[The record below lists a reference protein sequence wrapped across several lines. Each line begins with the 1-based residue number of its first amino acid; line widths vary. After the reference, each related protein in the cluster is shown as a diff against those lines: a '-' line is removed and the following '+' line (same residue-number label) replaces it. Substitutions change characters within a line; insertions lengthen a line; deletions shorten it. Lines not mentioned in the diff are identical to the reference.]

1 MALVSKNIPNL
12 INGVSQQ
19 PPALR
24 LETQGE
30 VQENGLSDVV
40 DGLKKR
46 PPTVF
51 KKQFVRTQS
60 WTQVGGGNLTASN
73 TTPLNMT
80 GSFTH
85 TYKRSDDEQYTVVI
99 FPNQTTAKIYVYDID
114 GNLRYESGK
123 ASWLAD
129 GTYIETNTDSTAY
142 CSSTTAA
149 NLTATSVA
157 DSTFLVNKTT
167 TVGMSSER
175 NPPAS
180 GDSALIY
187 LKSVNYGR
195 GYGLTLKTKTE
206 GSTKTVSAATTTPE
220 AVTQQSGTDEGQ
232 SNSSALKVSTTLNNL
247 RAGILTSST
256 ATVGGSSYEAQQE
269 FQPTQSY
276 GGATLAFRT
285 LELTSA
291 VYNSDPLRL
300 IVTAGDVT
308 IPYNAA
314 GQGGWMYHADHATNR
329 KIIIPAEYIVRRMN
343 QIDEQ
348 YFFTRGLINVYL
360 LASSAVLD
368 ITVQPL
374 SYTQEPYFV
383 INSAPNGTLKDFT
396 LTATDDDG
404 GINLR
409 AFKDN
414 AKSFTDLPNQCVD
427 GYKLGVVGD
436 NNKNEDDFHVIFEGA
451 GGSGFWKETVQGG
464 LQNDYNLV
472 TMPHQLKQK
481 SNLAFSFEQGEWQ
494 ARKAGD
500 DNTNPAP
507 SFVGSS
513 ISDIFFHRNRLGVLA
528 DENIIFSEAS
538 SYFNFWRTTV
548 RTLLDS
554 DPIDVAVS
562 QNEVAEL
569 KAAVPIQDN
578 LLLFSELNQFT
589 LSASQLLT
597 PSEVTIDQATKF
609 ECDLTASPVGAG
621 NSVFFATSSGA
632 YAGVREFFTQ
642 GDTEIKDAVS
652 ITSHVPK
659 YLAGNIRKLEASS
672 NEDTL
677 IALTT
682 TNEKEMYIYKWYD
695 SGNERLQSSW
705 SKWTFDKEISDVS
718 FNNASLFFIFKDG
731 SFECLA
737 MSPDETNITFQEH
750 TRDSAT
756 ASVTI
761 THSNQYPYS
770 NININYD
777 VSTTAQTEVIN
788 VGASAYAGTL
798 TLKRS
803 LQADDTYP
811 FESFAFHD
819 ELFVVGNATRTE
831 NATHASYTWSTSIL
845 ASGDFGLGNGTS
857 STVPAKLV
865 YEGFELTQGAESEVL
880 LDHRV
885 KFQGSASTTTIQ
897 NVQYAYAAGAN
908 TLYINYKGDII
919 ATGASTDSYT
929 KVAAHLNAPQHFEN
943 DLPVYNYVFIG
954 EPYTFKYQLSEQVFK
969 PVQGDS
975 TQLARFQLRSV
986 SFNYNDSG
994 TFDVTVKSSGRE
1006 PKVTTFTGRILGQLD
1021 NLLGYT
1027 PVVKDGSIK
1036 IGVQSQA
1043 KETAITITN
1052 SSHLPSVFQSAEWE
1066 GFVVLRNQRL

>member
-1 MALVSKNIPNL
+1 MALVSKNISNL

-51 KKQFVRTQS
+51 KKQFVKTQS

-85 TYKRSDDEQYTVVI
+85 TYKRSDDEQYTVVV
-99 FPNQTTAKIYVYDID
+99 FPNQTTAKIYVYDIN
-114 GNLRYESGK
+114 GNLRYESSK

-157 DSTFLVNKTT
+157 DSTFLVNKAT
-167 TVGMSSER
+167 TVGMSAER

-195 GYGLTLKTKTE
+195 GYQLSLKTKTE
-206 GSTKTVSAATTTPE
+206 GSTKTVSSGIINTANALTAAAGSST
-220 AVTQQSGTDEGQ
+220 
-232 SNSSALKVSTTLNNL
+232 NSDDLKVSTTLNNL
-247 RAGILTSST
+247 RTGILTSST
-256 ATVGGSSYEAQQE
+256 STIGANDYQATQQFDPTRAYGSPNALG
-269 FQPTQSY
+269 FL
-276 GGATLAFRT
+276 TLRDD
-285 LELTSA
+285 
-291 VYNSDPLRL
+291 VYNSDHNRL
-300 IVTAGDVT
+300 QVVAGDVT
-308 IPYNAA
+308 VPYNAA
-314 GQGGWMYHADHATNR
+314 GQGGWKYDSDSTNNK
-329 KIIIPAEYIVRRMN
+329 KIIIPSEYVDERYN
-343 QIDEQ
+343 TTDEQ
-348 YFFTRGLINVYL
+348 YFNTRGLFNVYL
-360 LASSAVLD
+360 LESTAVLD
-368 ITVQPL
+368 ITLQPI
-374 SYTQEPYFV
+374 SYTKEPYFV

-464 LQNDYNLV
+464 LQNHYDLV

-481 SNLAFSFEQGEWQ
+481 SNLAFSFVEGDWQ

-500 DNTNPAP
+500 DDTNPAP
-507 SFVGSS
+507 SFVGST

-548 RTLLDS
+548 RTLLDA

-562 QNEVAEL
+562 QNEVSQL

-597 PSEVTIDQATKF
+597 PAEVTIDQATKF

-621 NSVFFATSSGA
+621 NSVFFATTSGA

-682 TNEKEMYIYKWYD
+682 TNEKEMYIYKWYN

-705 SKWTFDKEISDVS
+705 SKWTFDKEITDVS

-750 TRDSAT
+750 TRDSLT
-756 ASVTI
+756 ANVTV
-761 THSNQYPYS
+761 THSNQYPS
-770 NININYD
+770 VNINFNYY
-777 VSTTAQTEVIN
+777 VSPLGHIEVIN

-798 TLKRS
+798 TLKRAK
-803 LQADDTYP
+803 QADDTVP
-811 FESFAFHD
+811 LKDFAFHD
-819 ELFVVGNATRTE
+819 EVFNVADATRTE
-831 NATHASYTWSTSIL
+831 TAGGSVQYVWSTDIMVDSQFDL
-845 ASGDFGLGNGTS
+845 NNGAS
-857 STVPAKLV
+857 STVPAKLI

-885 KFQGSASTTTIQ
+885 KLQGSATTTTTQ
-897 NVQYAYAAGAN
+897 NVQYAYSAGAN

-929 KVAAHLNAPQHFEN
+929 KVAAHLNASQHYEN
-943 DLPVYNYVFIG
+943 GAPVYNYVFIG

-994 TFDVTVKSSGRE
+994 TFDVTVKSSGRD

-1043 KETAITITN
+1043 KETDITITN

>member
-51 KKQFVRTQS
+51 KKQFVKTQS

-73 TTPLNMT
+73 ITPLNMT

-99 FPNQTTAKIYVYDID
+99 FPNQTTAKIYVYDIA

-123 ASWLAD
+123 ASWLAN
-129 GTYIETNTDSTAY
+129 GTYIESNADSTAY
-142 CSSTTAA
+142 CSSATAA

-167 TVGMSSER
+167 TVGMSDVR
-175 NPPAS
+175 NPPAF

-195 GYGLTLKTKTE
+195 GYQLTLRTKTE
-206 GSTKTVSAATTTPE
+206 GSTKTVASGLVNTANATTV
-220 AVTQQSGTDEGQ
+220 AAG
-232 SNSSALKVSTTLNNL
+232 NSTNSDALKVSTTLNNL
-247 RAGILTSST
+247 RTGILTSST
-256 ATVGGSSYEAQQE
+256 STIGPADYEADQQ
-269 FQPTQSY
+269 FDPTTNY
-276 GGATLAFRT
+276 GSPTALNY
-285 LELTSA
+285 LQLSDD
-291 VYNSDPLRL
+291 VYHGTYSRL
-300 IVTAGDVT
+300 VVTAGDVT
-308 IPYNAA
+308 IPHNQT
-314 GQGGWMYHADHATNR
+314 GQGGWRYDADHVNNK
-329 KIIIPAEYIVRRMN
+329 KIIIPNEYVSRSIN
-343 QIDEQ
+343 QRDGVP
-348 YFFTRGLINVYL
+348 FTRRGLLNVYL
-360 LASSAVLD
+360 LDENAVLD
-368 ITVQPL
+368 ITLQPI
-374 SYTQEPYFV
+374 SYTKEPYFV

-481 SNLAFSFEQGEWQ
+481 SNLAFSFVQGEWQ

-528 DENIIFSEAS
+528 DENIIFSESS

-597 PSEVTIDQATKF
+597 PAEVTIDQATKF

-621 NSVFFATSSGA
+621 NSVFFATTSGA

-682 TNEKEMYIYKWYD
+682 SNEKEMYIYKWYD
-695 SGNERLQSSW
+695 SNSERLQSSW
-705 SKWTFDKEISDVS
+705 SKWTFDKEITDVS

-750 TRDSAT
+750 TRDSLT
-756 ASVTI
+756 ANVTVN
-761 THSNQYPYS
+761 HSNQYPYS

-777 VSTTAQTEVIN
+777 VSTLGHIEVIN

-798 TLKRS
+798 TLKRAE
-803 LQADDTYP
+803 QADDTVP
-811 FESFAFHD
+811 LKEFAFHD
-819 ELFVVGNATRTE
+819 EVFNPADATRTV
-831 NATHASYTWSTSIL
+831 TGGSVQYMWSTNVMVDSQ
-845 ASGDFGLGNGTS
+845 FGIGNGAS
-857 STVPAKLV
+857 STVPAKLI

-885 KFQGSASTTTIQ
+885 KFQGSATTTTTQ
-897 NVQYAYAAGAN
+897 NVQYAYSAGAN

-943 DLPVYNYVFIG
+943 GVPVYNYVFIG

-994 TFDVTVKSSGRE
+994 TFDVTVKSSGRD

-1043 KETAITITN
+1043 KETDITITN